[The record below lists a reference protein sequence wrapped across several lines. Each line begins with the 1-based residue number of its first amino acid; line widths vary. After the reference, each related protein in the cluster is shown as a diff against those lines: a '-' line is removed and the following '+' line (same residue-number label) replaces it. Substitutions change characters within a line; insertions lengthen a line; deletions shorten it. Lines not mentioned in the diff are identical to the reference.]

1 MSPVRIAA
9 PRRNARAVGWVV
21 MLAAMLVMGGFRLA
35 DIDVPAGTLLREH
48 PALWVGGLIAAYAG
62 MFVARPW
69 KRG

>member
-1 MSPVRIAA
+1 
-9 PRRNARAVGWVV
+9 